1 MVVSVRSFAQD
12 LTAPMWVSRHVGQAL
27 PHTTL
32 KGGDAV
38 VRTRTPAVGHAGR
51 RRGASLAW
59 PT

>member
-1 MVVSVRSFAQD
+1 MVVSARPFAQD
-12 LTAPMWVSRHVGQAL
+12 LTAAMWVSRNVGQAL

-51 RRGASLAW
+51 RRGVSLVW
-59 PT
+59 LT